1 MPYDDT
7 LVYIVGASYGKLLM
21 VPLVRTL
28 GDRCGVEL
36 VVQLDV
42 ELLGTLLEHLLR
54 HVHLSVEL
62 LWLEE
67 KQREYATRPA
77 TLARRRHS
85 YLHRNDP
92 KPSPLPPSPPPP
104 VTLDAWTRERVSKH

>member
-1 MPYDDT
+1 MPYDALLIHYYT
-7 LVYIVGASYGKLLM
+7 LLVPLMAPPMLMVPPMRMVSLLLM

-42 ELLGTLLEHLLR
+42 ELLGTLLGHLLR

-67 KQREYATRPA
+67 KHM
-77 TLARRRHS
+77 L
-85 YLHRNDP
+85 
-92 KPSPLPPSPPPP
+92 
-104 VTLDAWTRERVSKH
+104 

>member
-1 MPYDDT
+1 MEEHSPTQLASPAFDALRCPSDT
-7 LVYIVGASYGKLLM
+7 LLYIVGASYGKLLM

-42 ELLGTLLEHLLR
+42 ELLGTLLGHLLR

-62 LWLEE
+62 LWLEG
-67 KQREYATRPA
+67 
-77 TLARRRHS
+77 
-85 YLHRNDP
+85 
-92 KPSPLPPSPPPP
+92 
-104 VTLDAWTRERVSKH
+104 KHML